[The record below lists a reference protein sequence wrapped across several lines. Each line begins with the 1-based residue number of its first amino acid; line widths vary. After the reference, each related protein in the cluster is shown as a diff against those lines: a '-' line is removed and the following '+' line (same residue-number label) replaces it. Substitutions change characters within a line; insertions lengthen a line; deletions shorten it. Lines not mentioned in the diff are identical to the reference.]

1 MHSPLPVALPPL
13 QPVLS
18 LSLCISSI
26 PSTLLC
32 LFLLSTALLL
42 PLSPVHSAMISPTH
56 CNATSICPACCAVLH
71 SLESC
76 LEDDYHEKFMIKVNG
91 DGVLGA
97 MYDDAAMVAIVRP
110 GCLLEIWDWK
120 NQTGELFSGSK
131 KLDQRLQVTT
141 FTSIEET
148 TTEEEP
154 PQEEE
159 KDIKLE
165 TFRRFR
171 SISVDGQKRKR
182 K

>member
-1 MHSPLPVALPPL
+1 MFGIEFSALQVFDAIEYRMSQLEYTAHLLTDSPPLCFSLPLNKQRIDFDAFVREMFRLAQNGRMHSPLPVALPPL
-13 QPVLS
+13 QSVLS

-97 MYDDAAMVAIVRP
+97 MVS
-110 GCLLEIWDWK
+110 L
-120 NQTGELFSGSK
+120 
-131 KLDQRLQVTT
+131 
-141 FTSIEET
+141 
-148 TTEEEP
+148 
-154 PQEEE
+154 
-159 KDIKLE
+159 
-165 TFRRFR
+165 
-171 SISVDGQKRKR
+171 
-182 K
+182 